1 MKNSSVFYKG
11 FYKFLRFFLI
21 FVSFFCICEI
31 GFSIDFR
38 WASYDSEGWSGDW
51 SDVYVDSGDTKT
63 KHWEYYSEILPNLLG
78 WSKCGGDFPG
88 YGSVTDPDVY
98 FTAENESY
106 ATLTA
111 DCTNELKNLFISDR
125 KKSNEVFGSEK
136 VTINLAGFELKTKNL
151 VLGNSS
157 FGTGDSVNFA
167 LTGGE
172 TLMVSVA
179 ATFAAGCTYNIKI
192 GANTVLDVADL
203 TANVSGA
210 TINFSGAGTLKLGK
224 ATFSNCTVKFEL
236 GKIEISG
243 AIESSDSATVNFNN
257 VSSVSFSGEVKNS
270 GTVNFSDCPSMK
282 FDKGFANSGKV
293 GFSGATATSVSGK
306 ITNSGT
312 ITLNQTAKT
321 EFSGGFENQASGSL
335 ICNETAETIF
345 AGDFT
350 NSGKVTINGSSARTF
365 SGNFANSGCLS
376 ICDSSKVVFQTVF
389 SNSESGTVELL
400 GKASSSVSF
409 PADFDNK
416 GTVFSSGLCLVVF
429 SADITDSGTWIYS
442 GGTVKNDGIS
452 YNILEL
458 NGTIV
463 IPGDL
468 TANEINTG
476 NKIVLNEATTINATS
491 VNLLQNTTFDLNSH
505 KLVFGTEEKKCLV
518 NSSSKK
524 DIAFLGAGTG
534 SEVNFYSANIG
545 QDSNYIGNF
554 YSESPVEFYC
564 DVYANS
570 VVVKSDVKIHSEKI
584 FTSVGQ
590 EYFSSVTVSSAK
602 TGIKANNGDIS
613 FKGNAIFEAES
624 AVFASGPVSFGGT
637 LTSNAGLLSIE
648 GLETTFSGTFSS
660 VAAEISARS
669 GSVYFNDAV
678 KFAGK
683 TSVNALKGD
692 VSFKTMLTASDNLS
706 VNASKVIFFRDLTVS
721 SGLVSLLAN
730 TIFSGDSTVSLEN
743 GTFSVGS
750 ESNPKMTTISA
761 GASARFQNISVATFS
776 GKIENSGNLSFSD
789 CPSVEFGKGFVNSGK
804 VGFSG
809 NAESAVSGKITN
821 GGTITLNQTAK
832 TEFSG
837 GFENQASGSL
847 LCNETAE
854 SIFAGDFTNSGKVT
868 INGGATRTFASFTNN
883 QNGVISVNGTSN
895 VSFDKFRNNN
905 SSKLSVNDSAKI
917 DFQTVFSNSES
928 GTIKLLGNASSS
940 VSFPASSDNTK
951 SFENKGTIRS
961 SGLCSVLFS
970 ADVTD
975 SGTWIYSGGTVK
987 NDGITYNVLEL
998 NGMVVI
1004 PGDLTAEEIIIKTE
1018 SLNIQGEIKSSLI
1031 EVNTENKIVLD
1042 KNATINATSVNLLQ
1056 STTFG
1061 VNGKNLVF
1069 GAENQKS
1076 SIISENKKNLVI
1088 LGSASDD
1095 KTIFYSSLGTAT
1107 SPLGKISSK
1116 VEISFN
1122 ADVYSESIEANSAA
1136 EISSA
1141 AITTSGGQGY
1151 NSTVKITGTQAK
1163 LVSENGGISFVGTV
1177 DISAETTISAN
1188 DSVRFEG
1195 IFAATSAVSVEAKSV
1210 VFGSEVK
1217 TEAWLDV
1224 SAIDGDVR
1232 FLSAVSGSS
1241 YGFSVTAANVQFDSD
1256 FVASGAVLLVAEAYF
1271 SGNAKDKVKIEA
1283 EKISVGSE
1291 NIEKNLYISALK
1303 DENSAKKV
1311 EWNAPL
1317 NVSGSL
1323 LLLNADLS
1331 FGKAP
1336 SGGSPD
1342 ISVSNDIVFLNGN
1355 SSSMY
1360 NDDILAKF
1368 EWRSGAKNI
1377 FKYQGTVLFPK
1388 NFPDGTEISSEKFI
1402 SSLSGLGGITI
1413 SAGKNFYCNGV
1424 NLEGDSGWNLKA
1436 GDNESSENFAVV
1448 YNSSIKNCSYS
1459 SSGNGISYF
1468 AAAEATDGG
1477 GNSENV
1483 FFGHPEI
1490 SLARTIYDD
1499 VVEISFKDSISG
1511 KSLKIENSNN
1521 EIWKTFANSSKF
1533 LTYENDGKKISF
1545 AGTYIDAECTEST
1558 ENKGDLEKFYLK
1570 APETWNTDATGGTS
1584 GVAQSTDMNGN
1595 HRAAIPYLNI
1605 VRAVSDDFS
1614 GLFDEHKNRI
1624 ANYDGE
1630 KRFVDVEDSCPPV
1643 LVAVRTGQELH
1654 QELPENQ
1661 NPYDSHNFLEFQ
1673 YSEEIFA
1680 DKSDSSA
1687 LNVQSSEKFGG
1698 MKNLSSESGFVVSGL
1713 VQFERGKISLGSE
1726 SGLSAEKLNSIY
1738 RNFAVSTSEGALP
1751 QTHRFRISL
1760 AGYQSQS
1767 AAENPS
1773 GFPYWPGYI
1782 DSENT
1787 EIPSGKIVQLPF
1799 DDANSENSTDS
1810 DFNDFIKD
1818 AKGNSLLVKSRKN
1831 HELQTLSVIS
1841 DSTKDSFETDWNNS
1855 VYGLWDLSAP
1865 VFAFYH
1871 SLRSNARR
1879 IYETCEILG
1888 ACEASDTVLNRIEFH
1903 VFDNSEEFFNDLGAE
1918 WYSHFGWGKDKKTL
1932 FAEDSYA
1939 SDIFGGSRPF
1949 GNSSDA
1955 SAKTSGGIRYST
1967 LYNKSSYFKYGI
1979 DSDSPAEEFKDSAI
1993 KSGASSSLFLS
2004 QIRKPREISS
2014 NDSLYFSIFLK
2025 DGTNLPLKTNF
2036 SIKFD
2041 EKACVTDLAGNL
2053 MKSAVVKS
2061 VDLVPPRFNMTS
2073 AKISGNKLYI
2083 VFNKKISLVPVELE
2097 NSDGTTESFGIA
2109 DSLRFIKIPENP
2121 HKFDEDEDVVSDL
2134 YIEKGIP
2141 PQETY
2146 SSDTF
2151 TGLIFTLNRNVTLE
2165 DVKNY
2170 YIQCFSPGSGKF
2182 VDPFTGISDVKV
2194 TSVTDI
2200 NGIYMA
2206 NGEAH
2211 ALSDFA
2217 VNVVNPVYA
2226 YDDRFLDENFG
2237 FSASD
2242 AKQSNLS
2249 VHDWNKEQQND
2260 GTLLTEHDIFVV
2272 TSQDSGISGSAEKL
2286 PEKIIMYYDN
2296 APDSD
2301 SVSSEYNKNL
2311 EENLRVWIP
2320 SFVPYGEYSNSS
2332 VEKVSPI
2339 LALSSSTNSRNFFVS
2354 GEIDKNIAKFSVDWE
2369 ILSKNGYSS
2378 GNQISFLFGL
2388 AESDGSATKICHA
2401 PAYDEISGVY
2411 KLEKQPLF
2419 ALRLKNSNDP
2429 VSLDLWSFRL
2439 KSAVLQRGNVTI
2451 FNNVIDVNKGEMSVV
2466 RVNMPSEGKLDVIVM
2481 TLDGNIIRYL
2491 QHGTAPAGEHN
2502 YSWNGTSKSG
2512 KKVAR
2517 GLYFVRVFGNGIDE
2531 TRKIMVVKN

>member
-167 LTGGE
+167 LTDGG

-192 GANTVLDVADL
+192 GANTVLDVAAL
-203 TANVSGA
+203 PANVSGA

-224 ATFSNCTVKFEL
+224 ATFSNCTVNFEL
-236 GKIEISG
+236 GKIEVSG
-243 AIESSDSATVNFNN
+243 ATEISDSATVNFNN
-257 VSSVSFSGEVKNS
+257 VSSVSFSEELKNS
-270 GTVNFSDCPSMK
+270 GAVNFSACPAVE
-282 FDKGFANSGKV
+282 FTVGFANSGKV

-345 AGDFT
+345 AGDFI

-400 GKASSSVSF
+400 GKASSSVRF

-545 QDSNYIGNF
+545 QDSSYIGNF

-584 FTSVGQ
+584 FTSIGQ

-602 TGIKANNGDIS
+602 TGIKANNGAIS

-624 AVFASGPVSFGGT
+624 AVFASGAVSFGGT
-637 LTSNAGLLSIE
+637 LTSKAGLLSIE

-692 VSFKTMLTASDNLS
+692 VSFKAMLTASDNLS

-750 ESNPKMTTISA
+750 ESNPKTTTVSA
-761 GASARFQNISVATFS
+761 GASARFQNISAATFS

-789 CPSVEFGKGFVNSGK
+789 CLVAKISGDLQNNK
-804 VGFSG
+804 ELEFSG
-809 NAESAVSGKITN
+809 ATATSVSGKITN
-821 GGTITLNQTAK
+821 SGTITLNQTAK

-847 LCNETAE
+847 ICNETAE
-854 SIFAGDFTNSGKVT
+854 TIFAGDFTNSGKVT

-917 DFQTVFSNSES
+917 VFQTVFSNSES
-928 GTIKLLGNASSS
+928 GTIELLGNASS
-940 VSFPASSDNTK
+940 VSFPASSDNTT
-951 SFENKGTIRS
+951 FENKGTICS
-961 SGLCSVLFS
+961 SGLCAVLFS

-987 NDGITYNVLEL
+987 NDGISYNILEL
-998 NGMVVI
+998 NGTIVI

-1056 STTFG
+1056 STTFD

-1069 GAENQKS
+1069 SAENQKS

-1210 VFGSEVK
+1210 VFGAEVK
-1217 TEAWLDV
+1217 TEARLDV

-1232 FLSAVSGSS
+1232 FLSVVSGSS

-1256 FVASGAVLLVAEAYF
+1256 LVASGAVLLVAEAYF

-1483 FFGHPEI
+1483 CFGHPEI

-1545 AGTYIDAECTEST
+1545 AGTYIDAECTKST

-1713 VQFERGKISLGSE
+1713 VQFEWGKISLGSE

-1949 GNSSDA
+1949 GNSSGA

-2061 VDLVPPRFNMTS
+2061 VDLIPPRFNMTS

-2217 VNVVNPVYA
+2217 VDVVNPVYA
-2226 YDDRFLDENFG
+2226 YDDRFMEENFG
-2237 FSASD
+2237 FSAS
-2242 AKQSNLS
+2242 AAAQSNLS
-2249 VHDWNKEQQND
+2249 VREWNEDQQKD
-2260 GTLLTEHDIFVV
+2260 GTLLTEHNLFVV
-2272 TSQDSGISGSAEKL
+2272 TSQDSGNSEDAESL
-2286 PEKIIMYYDN
+2286 PEKIIMYYDKS
-2296 APDSD
+2296 PDSD
-2301 SVSSEYNKNL
+2301 SVSKEYNKNL
-2311 EENLRVWIP
+2311 EQNLRVWIP
-2320 SFVPYGEYSNSS
+2320 SLVPVDTSG
-2332 VEKVSPI
+2332 
-2339 LALSSSTNSRNFFVS
+2339 SSTERISSLTALASATNSNNLFAAGEVS
-2354 GEIDKNIAKFSVDWE
+2354 KNIAKFTLDWE
-2369 ILSKNGYSS
+2369 TMEKNGYSS
-2378 GNQISFLFGL
+2378 GNQVSFLFGL
-2388 AESDGSATKICHA
+2388 AEPDGSPVKICHA
-2401 PAYDEISGVY
+2401 PSYDEITGVY
-2411 KLEKQPLF
+2411 RLEHQPLF

-2451 FNNVIDVNKGEMSVV
+2451 FNNVIDVNKAEMSVV
-2466 RVNMPSEGKLDVIVM
+2466 RVNMPSEGRLDVIVM

-2491 QHGTAPAGEHN
+2491 QHGTASAGEHN

>member
-1 MKNSSVFYKG
+1 MNFFSVRNSFVFSRRY
-11 FYKFLRFFLI
+11 LRAFATLCAFFFLN
-21 FVSFFCICEI
+21 FCVFTEAVYY
-31 GFSIDFR
+31 R
-38 WASYDSEGWSGDW
+38 WTPYADSSGNETWD
-51 SDVYVDSGDTKT
+51 DVDTVLGEY
-63 KHWEYYSEILPNLLG
+63 KHWEYYSADT
-78 WSKCGGDFPG
+78 WSKTDVSVGYPG
-88 YGSVTDPDVY
+88 SDNSKISHAY
-98 FTAENESY
+98 FTAKNE
-106 ATLTA
+106 
-111 DCTNELKNLFISDR
+111 TNVSLSKNVQYKLEGLYISDCY
-125 KKSNEVFGSEK
+125 KSSSSVGSKK
-136 VTINLAGFELKTKNL
+136 VTINLNNHTLGTKNL

-157 FGTGDSVNFA
+157 FGTSSSVKFA
-167 LTGGE
+167 LTGGG
-172 TLMVSVA
+172 TLTVSEKM
-179 ATFAAGCTYNIKI
+179 TFAAGCIYNIEI
-192 GANTVLDVADL
+192 GAGTVLDVADL

-210 TINFSGAGTLKLGK
+210 TINFSVAGTLKLK
-224 ATFSNCTVKFEL
+224 NATFSNCTVKFEL

-243 AIESSDSATVNFNN
+243 ATESSDSATVNFNN

-270 GTVNFSDCPSMK
+270 GTVNFSDCPSVKFDKVFANSGKLEFSGNAATSVSGKITNGGTITLNQTAKTEFSGGFENQTAGILLCNETADTIFAGDFTNSGKVTINGGATRTFSGNFANSGSLSICDSSKVVFQSVFSNSESGTVELLSNKFSSISFLVNFNNDGKIYSSGLCTVNFTPVTDSGSWIYTGGIVKNDRITYNILELNGMVVIPGDLTATKIIIKTETLNIQGEIKSGLIEVNTEKTIVLDKNATINATSVNLLQNTIFDINGKNLVFGAENQKSSIISGGKKNLVILGSASDGETVFYSLLGTATSPLGKISSEAKISFNADVYSESIEANSAAQISSAAITTSDGQVYNSTVKITGTQAKLISENGGILFGGAADISAETTISALNGSAKFSADIIVTGTGSISLLANTIFSGDSTVSLENGTFSVGSESNPKTTTVSAGASARFQKISAATFSEKIENSGNLSFSDCPSVK
-282 FDKGFANSGKV
+282 FDKGFVNSGKLE
-293 GFSGATATSVSGK
+293 FSGATATSVSGK

-321 EFSGGFENQASGSL
+321 EFSGGFENQTAGILLS
-335 ICNETAETIF
+335 NETADTIF
-345 AGDFT
+345 TGDFT
-350 NSGKVTINGSSARTF
+350 NSGK
-365 SGNFANSGCLS
+365 L
-376 ICDSSKVVFQTVF
+376 
-389 SNSESGTVELL
+389 
-400 GKASSSVSF
+400 
-409 PADFDNK
+409 
-416 GTVFSSGLCLVVF
+416 
-429 SADITDSGTWIYS
+429 
-442 GGTVKNDGIS
+442 
-452 YNILEL
+452 
-458 NGTIV
+458 
-463 IPGDL
+463 
-468 TANEINTG
+468 
-476 NKIVLNEATTINATS
+476 
-491 VNLLQNTTFDLNSH
+491 
-505 KLVFGTEEKKCLV
+505 
-518 NSSSKK
+518 
-524 DIAFLGAGTG
+524 
-534 SEVNFYSANIG
+534 
-545 QDSNYIGNF
+545 
-554 YSESPVEFYC
+554 
-564 DVYANS
+564 
-570 VVVKSDVKIHSEKI
+570 
-584 FTSVGQ
+584 
-590 EYFSSVTVSSAK
+590 
-602 TGIKANNGDIS
+602 
-613 FKGNAIFEAES
+613 
-624 AVFASGPVSFGGT
+624 
-637 LTSNAGLLSIE
+637 
-648 GLETTFSGTFSS
+648 
-660 VAAEISARS
+660 
-669 GSVYFNDAV
+669 
-678 KFAGK
+678 
-683 TSVNALKGD
+683 
-692 VSFKTMLTASDNLS
+692 
-706 VNASKVIFFRDLTVS
+706 
-721 SGLVSLLAN
+721 
-730 TIFSGDSTVSLEN
+730 
-743 GTFSVGS
+743 
-750 ESNPKMTTISA
+750 
-761 GASARFQNISVATFS
+761 
-776 GKIENSGNLSFSD
+776 
-789 CPSVEFGKGFVNSGK
+789 
-804 VGFSG
+804 
-809 NAESAVSGKITN
+809 
-821 GGTITLNQTAK
+821 
-832 TEFSG
+832 
-837 GFENQASGSL
+837 
-847 LCNETAE
+847 
-854 SIFAGDFTNSGKVT
+854 T

-883 QNGVISVNGTSN
+883 QNGVISVKENSN
-895 VSFDKFRNNN
+895 VKFAKFRNND
-905 SSKLSVNDSAKI
+905 SSKLSVNDSASLT
-917 DFQTVFSNSES
+917 FQTVFSNSAG
-928 GTIKLLGNASSS
+928 GTIELLGNASSS
-940 VSFPASSDNTK
+940 VSFPASSDNTT
-951 SFENKGTIRS
+951 FENKGTIRS
-961 SGLCSVLFS
+961 FGLCSVNFAS
-970 ADVTD
+970 PVTD
-975 SGTWIYSGGTVK
+975 FGTWIYLGGTVK
-987 NDGITYNVLEL
+987 NDGITYNILEL
-998 NGMVVI
+998 NGTVVI
-1004 PGDLTAEEIIIKTE
+1004 PGDLTATKVIIKTE
-1018 SLNIQGEIKSSLI
+1018 ALNIQGEIKSGLI
-1031 EVNTENKIVLD
+1031 EVNTEKIIVLD
-1042 KNATINATSVNLLQ
+1042 KNATLNATSVNLLQ
-1056 STTFG
+1056 NTIFDIS
-1061 VNGKNLVF
+1061 GKNLVF
-1069 GAENQKS
+1069 GAGNQNS
-1076 SIISENKKNLVI
+1076 SIISGDEKNLEI
-1088 LGSASDD
+1088 LDSASGG
-1095 KTIFYSSLGTAT
+1095 KTVFYSSLGTAT
-1107 SPLGKISSK
+1107 SPLGKISSETK
-1116 VEISFN
+1116 ISFN

-1136 EISSA
+1136 QISSA
-1141 AITTSGGQGY
+1141 AITTSGGQVY

-1163 LVSENGGISFVGTV
+1163 LISENGGILFGGAA

-1188 DSVRFEG
+1188 GSVQFEG

-1210 VFGSEVK
+1210 VFASAVK
-1217 TEAWLDV
+1217 TAARLDV

-1232 FLSAVSGSS
+1232 FLSVVSGSS
-1241 YGFSVTAANVQFDSD
+1241 SGFSVTAANVQFDSD
-1256 FVASGAVLLVAEAYF
+1256 LVASGAVSLMAEAYF
-1271 SGNAKDKVKIEA
+1271 SGNEKDEIKIEA

-1303 DENSAKKV
+1303 DKNSAKKV

-1323 LLLNADLS
+1323 LLLNGDLS

-1336 SGGSPD
+1336 SGGFPD

-1360 NDDILAKF
+1360 NDEISVEF

-1388 NFPDGTEISSEKFI
+1388 NFPDGTEISSKKII

-1413 SAGKNFYCNGV
+1413 SVGKNFYCNGV

-1436 GDNESSENFAVV
+1436 GDNESSENFAVA

-1468 AAAEATDGG
+1468 AAAEATNGG
-1477 GNSENV
+1477 GNNKNV
-1483 FFGHPEI
+1483 CFGHPEI

-1499 VVEISFKDSISG
+1499 VVEISFKDSVSG
-1511 KSLKIENSNN
+1511 KSVKIENSNN

-1533 LTYENDGKKISF
+1533 LTYENDGKEISF
-1545 AGTYIDAECTEST
+1545 AGTYIDSECTEST
-1558 ENKGDLEKFYLK
+1558 ENQGDLEKFYLK

-1584 GVAQSTDMNGN
+1584 GAAQSTDMNGN

-1698 MKNLSSESGFVVSGL
+1698 MKNLYSESGFVVSGL

-1738 RNFAVSTSEGALP
+1738 RNFAVSASDGALP

-1831 HELQTLSVIS
+1831 HELQTLLVIS
-1841 DSTKDSFETDWNNS
+1841 DSTKDSFEADWNNS

-1949 GNSSDA
+1949 GNSSGA

-1979 DSDSPAEEFKDSAI
+1979 DSDSPSEEFKDSAI

-2217 VNVVNPVYA
+2217 VNAVNPVYA

-2320 SFVPYGEYSNSS
+2320 SFVPYGEDSNSS

-2339 LALSSSTNSRNFFVS
+2339 LALASSTNSRNLFVS

-2369 ILSKNGYSS
+2369 TLSKNGYLS

-2419 ALRLKNSNDP
+2419 ALRLKNSDNP
-2429 VSLDLWSFRL
+2429 TSLDLWSFKL
-2439 KSAVLQRGNVTI
+2439 KDVALQRGNVTV
-2451 FNNVIDVNKGEMSVV
+2451 FNNVIDANQGEMSVI
-2466 RVNMPSEGKLDVIVM
+2466 RVDMPSEGKLDVIVM
-2481 TLDGNIIRYL
+2481 TLDGNVIRYL
-2491 QHGTAPAGEHN
+2491 QHGTASAGEHN
-2502 YSWNGTSKSG
+2502 YSWNGTTKSG

>member
-51 SDVYVDSGDTKT
+51 SDVYVDSGGTKT

-136 VTINLAGFELKTKNL
+136 VTINLNNHTLKTKNL

-167 LTGGE
+167 LTGGG

-179 ATFAAGCTYNIKI
+179 ATFAVGCTYKIEI
-192 GANTVLDVADL
+192 GAGTVLDVSDL
-203 TANVSGA
+203 VANISGA
-210 TINFSGAGTLKLGK
+210 IINFSGEGTLKLK
-224 ATFSNCTVKFEL
+224 NATFSNCTVNFEL
-236 GKIEISG
+236 GKIESSG
-243 AIESSDSATVNFNN
+243 ATEISDSATVNFNN
-257 VSSVSFSGEVKNS
+257 VSSVSFSEELKNS
-270 GTVNFSDCPSMK
+270 GAVNFSACPAVE
-282 FDKGFANSGKV
+282 FTVGFANSGKLE
-293 GFSGATATSVSGK
+293 FSGNAESSVSGK

-312 ITLNQTAKT
+312 ITLNQSAKT
-321 EFSGGFENQASGSL
+321 TFSGEFENQASGIL
-335 ICNETAETIF
+335 LCNEIADTIF
-345 AGDFT
+345 AGDFI
-350 NSGKVTINGSSARTF
+350 NSGKVTINGGATRTF
-365 SGNFANSGCLS
+365 AGNFANSGSLS

-545 QDSNYIGNF
+545 QDSSYIGNF

-602 TGIKANNGDIS
+602 TGIKANNGAIS

-624 AVFASGPVSFGGT
+624 AVFASGAVSFGGT

-660 VAAEISARS
+660 VAVEISARS

-692 VSFKTMLTASDNLS
+692 VSFKAMLTASDNLS

-750 ESNPKMTTISA
+750 ESNPKTTTVSA
-761 GASARFQNISVATFS
+761 GASARFQNISAATF
-776 GKIENSGNLSFSD
+776 
-789 CPSVEFGKGFVNSGK
+789 
-804 VGFSG
+804 
-809 NAESAVSGKITN
+809 SGKITN
-821 GGTITLNQTAK
+821 GGTITLNQSAK
-832 TEFSG
+832 TTFSG
-837 GFENQASGSL
+837 EFENQASGIL
-847 LCNETAE
+847 LCNEIADT
-854 SIFAGDFTNSGKVT
+854 IFAGDFINSGKVT
-868 INGGATRTFASFTNN
+868 INGGATRTFAGNFANS
-883 QNGVISVNGTSN
+883 GSLSIC
-895 VSFDKFRNNN
+895 D
-905 SSKLSVNDSAKI
+905 SSKVV
-917 DFQTVFSNSES
+917 FQTVFSNSES
-928 GTIKLLGNASSS
+928 GTIELLGNASS
-940 VSFPASSDNTK
+940 VSFPASSDNTT
-951 SFENKGTIRS
+951 FENKGTICS

-970 ADVTD
+970 ADVID

-1217 TEAWLDV
+1217 TEARLDV
-1224 SAIDGDVR
+1224 SAIDSDVR

-1256 FVASGAVLLVAEAYF
+1256 LVASGAVLLVAEAYF

-1459 SSGNGISYF
+1459 SSSGNGISYF

-1477 GNSENV
+1477 GNSEKV
-1483 FFGHPEI
+1483 CFGHPEI

-1545 AGTYIDAECTEST
+1545 AGTYIDAECTKST

-1713 VQFERGKISLGSE
+1713 VQFEWGKISLGSE

-1818 AKGNSLLVKSRKN
+1818 AKDNSLLVKSRKN

-1949 GNSSDA
+1949 GNSSGA

-2217 VNVVNPVYA
+2217 VNAVNPVYA

-2369 ILSKNGYSS
+2369 TLSKNGYSS

-2466 RVNMPSEGKLDVIVM
+2466 RVNMPSEGRLDVIVM

-2491 QHGTAPAGEHN
+2491 QHGTASAGEHN

>member
-88 YGSVTDPDVY
+88 YGSVTNPDVY

-136 VTINLAGFELKTKNL
+136 VTINLNNHTLKTKNL

-167 LTGGE
+167 LTGGG

-179 ATFAAGCTYNIKI
+179 ATFAVGCTYKIEI
-192 GANTVLDVADL
+192 GADTVLDVSDL
-203 TANVSGA
+203 VANISGA
-210 TINFSGAGTLKLGK
+210 IINFSGEGTLKLK
-224 ATFSNCTVKFEL
+224 NATFSNCTVNFEL
-236 GKIEISG
+236 GKIESSG
-243 AIESSDSATVNFNN
+243 ATEISDSATVNFNN
-257 VSSVSFSGEVKNS
+257 VSSVSFSEELKNS
-270 GTVNFSDCPSMK
+270 GAVNFSACPAVE
-282 FDKGFANSGKV
+282 FTVGFANSGKLE
-293 GFSGATATSVSGK
+293 FSGNAESSVSGK

-312 ITLNQTAKT
+312 ITLNQSAKT
-321 EFSGGFENQASGSL
+321 TFSGEFENQASGIL
-335 ICNETAETIF
+335 LCNEIADTIF
-345 AGDFT
+345 AGDFI
-350 NSGKVTINGSSARTF
+350 NSGKVTINGGAMRTF
-365 SGNFANSGCLS
+365 AGNFANSGSLS

-524 DIAFLGAGTG
+524 DIAFIGAGTG

-545 QDSNYIGNF
+545 QDSSYIGNF

-602 TGIKANNGDIS
+602 TGIKANNGAIS

-624 AVFASGPVSFGGT
+624 AVFASGAVSFGGT

-660 VAAEISARS
+660 VAVEISASS

-692 VSFKTMLTASDNLS
+692 VSFKAMLTASDNLS

-750 ESNPKMTTISA
+750 ESNPKTTTVSA
-761 GASARFQNISVATFS
+761 GASARFQNISAATFS

-789 CPSVEFGKGFVNSGK
+789 CLVAKISGGLQNNK
-804 VGFSG
+804 ELEFSG
-809 NAESAVSGKITN
+809 ANATSVSGKITN
-821 GGTITLNQTAK
+821 GGTITLNQSAK
-832 TEFSG
+832 TTFSG
-837 GFENQASGSL
+837 EFENQASGIL
-847 LCNETAE
+847 LCNEIADT
-854 SIFAGDFTNSGKVT
+854 IFAGDFINSGKVT
-868 INGGATRTFASFTNN
+868 INGGAMRTFAGNFANS
-883 QNGVISVNGTSN
+883 GSLSIC
-895 VSFDKFRNNN
+895 D
-905 SSKLSVNDSAKI
+905 SSKVV
-917 DFQTVFSNSES
+917 FQTVFSNSES
-928 GTIKLLGNASSS
+928 GTIELLGNASS
-940 VSFPASSDNTK
+940 VSFPASSDNTT
-951 SFENKGTIRS
+951 FENKGTICS

-998 NGMVVI
+998 NRMVVI

-1217 TEAWLDV
+1217 TEARLDV
-1224 SAIDGDVR
+1224 SAIDSDVR

-1256 FVASGAVLLVAEAYF
+1256 LVASGAVLLVAEAYF

-1483 FFGHPEI
+1483 CFGHPEI

-1545 AGTYIDAECTEST
+1545 AGTYIDAECTKST

-1630 KRFVDVEDSCPPV
+1630 KRFFDVEDSCPPV

-1713 VQFERGKISLGSE
+1713 VQFEWGKISLGSE

-1818 AKGNSLLVKSRKN
+1818 AKDNSLLVKSRKN

-1949 GNSSDA
+1949 GNSSGA

-2206 NGEAH
+2206 NGDAH

-2217 VNVVNPVYA
+2217 VDVVNPVYA
-2226 YDDRFLDENFG
+2226 YDDRFMEEKFG
-2237 FSASD
+2237 FSAS
-2242 AKQSNLS
+2242 AAAQSNLS
-2249 VHDWNKEQQND
+2249 VREWDEDQQKD
-2260 GTLLTEHDIFVV
+2260 GTLLTEHNLFVV
-2272 TSQDSGISGSAEKL
+2272 TSQDSGNSEGAESL
-2286 PEKIIMYYDN
+2286 PEKIIMYYDKS
-2296 APDSD
+2296 PDSD
-2301 SVSSEYNKNL
+2301 SVSKEYNKNL
-2311 EENLRVWIP
+2311 EQNLRVWIP
-2320 SFVPYGEYSNSS
+2320 SLVPVDERI
-2332 VEKVSPI
+2332 SPLTA
-2339 LALSSSTNSRNFFVS
+2339 LASATNSNNLFAAGEVS
-2354 GEIDKNIAKFSVDWE
+2354 KNIAKFTLDWE
-2369 ILSKNGYSS
+2369 TMEKNGYSS
-2378 GNQISFLFGL
+2378 GNQVSFLFGL
-2388 AESDGSATKICHA
+2388 AEPDGSPVKICHA
-2401 PAYDEISGVY
+2401 PSYDEITGVY
-2411 KLEKQPLF
+2411 RLEHQPLF

-2466 RVNMPSEGKLDVIVM
+2466 HVNMPSEGKLDVIVM

-2491 QHGTAPAGEHN
+2491 QHGTASAGEHN